1 MKLWNKATMGIMAT
15 AGALALTLSGC
26 NDAAQS
32 ADNGVQIVSVPQVTQ
47 LLKTVEAPPPVP
59 VGPAPSGTYD
69 IFKGPNY
76 TDRVV
81 LTFDDCPKSVE
92 QLRQVSEAAKARN
105 VGLVLAP
112 IGQCIEE
119 LGQGVVD
126 IARANG
132 QYVIN
137 HSVSHKALSKLSV
150 DGVIRELSAPGVV
163 TNFGRPPYGDGFFT
177 TPYSANVVAGYEAVN
192 MKPWLWTVD
201 TNDWKGKSADSIVSY
216 VLASSGPG
224 DTVLMHMNH
233 NGFNVESVVAMIDGL
248 RARGLE
254 VCQAYPG
261 GETPVT
267 LPESLPC

>member
-1 MKLWNKATMGIMAT
+1 MKFWNKATVGVA
-15 AGALALTLSGC
+15 AVVGALVLALSGC
-26 NDAAQS
+26 NDTSQS
-32 ADNGVQIVSVPQVTQ
+32 ADGGVQIVAVQQTPLPV
-47 LLKTVEAPPPVP
+47 KTVDMSPLVP
-59 VGPAPSGTYD
+59 VGPALDRPYD
-69 IFKGPNY
+69 VLRGPNY

-81 LTFDDCPKSVE
+81 LTFDDCPRSVE
-92 QLRQVSEAAKARN
+92 QLRQVSEAAKVRN

-112 IGQCIEE
+112 TGQCIQE
-119 LGQGVVD
+119 LGSGVID

-137 HSVSHKALSKLSV
+137 HSLSHKALSRLSV
-150 DGVIRELSAPGVV
+150 DGVIRELSASGVV

-177 TPYSANVVAGYEAVN
+177 TPYNANVVAGYEAVN

-201 TNDWKGKSADSIVSY
+201 TNDWKGGSSSSIVSY
-216 VLASSGPG
+216 VLSHSGPG

-233 NGFNVESVVAMIDGL
+233 NAFNVDSVVAMIDGL

-261 GETPVT
+261 GEAPAL